1 MSATIRFNNK
11 LPVVGKIILLNT
23 DNAVSAMSNT
33 ILSDARA
40 KAPYASGALSRS
52 GRVDKYELGKY
63 KVAFGGTSNSVPYG
77 VRRHFEN
84 KKNPQTRYYL
94 SEPAQEIAQIG
105 IGRFI
110 RK

>member
-1 MSATIRFNNK
+1 MSMTIRFK
-11 LPVVGKIILLNT
+11 DRLPIVSNAILLNM

-33 ILSDARA
+33 ILNDARA
-40 KAPYASGALSRS
+40 KAPYASGDLSRS
-52 GRVDKYELGKY
+52 GRVDKHELGKY
-63 KVAFGGTSNSVPYG
+63 TVAFGGTSYKVPYG

-94 SEPAQEIAQIG
+94 SDPAQEIARTG